1 MKNNKTQFGI
11 IAILIL
17 LAALSRMIEHPL
29 NFTPISAMILFGA
42 AHFNKKWQVF
52 LVPLFATLI
61 SDLWISGGYFNVW
74 IYGSYFLIIIFGM
87 MLYKSR
93 VSVSNIIG
101 GAIGSSL
108 IFFIVSNFGVWM
120 HPLYMKSLMACYI
133 DAIPF
138 YQNTLAGNIFYS
150 TILFGSYYVLQ
161 SKFTVLKSQPIK
173 YYSK

>member
-1 MKNNKTQFGI
+1 LKNNKTQFGI

-29 NFTPISAMILFGA
+29 NFAPISAMILFGA
-42 AHFNKKWQVF
+42 AHFHKKWQVF
-52 LVPLFATLI
+52 LVPFFATLI
-61 SDLWISGGYFNVW
+61 SDLWISGGYFNGWV
-74 IYGSYFLIIIFGM
+74 YTSYLLIIFFGM
-87 MLYKSR
+87 MLYKSK
-93 VSVSNIIG
+93 VSISNIMG

-120 HPLYMKSLMACYI
+120 HPLYIKSLMACYI

>member
-17 LAALSRMIEHPL
+17 LAAFSRMIEHPL
-29 NFTPISAMILFGA
+29 NFAPISAMILFGA

-93 VSVSNIIG
+93 VSVANIMG

-108 IFFIVSNFGVWM
+108 IFFIISNFGVWM
-120 HPLYMKSLMACYI
+120 GPLYIKSLMACYI

-150 TILFGSYYVLQ
+150 TVLFGSYYALQ
-161 SKFTVLKSQPIK
+161 SKFEVLKSQPIK